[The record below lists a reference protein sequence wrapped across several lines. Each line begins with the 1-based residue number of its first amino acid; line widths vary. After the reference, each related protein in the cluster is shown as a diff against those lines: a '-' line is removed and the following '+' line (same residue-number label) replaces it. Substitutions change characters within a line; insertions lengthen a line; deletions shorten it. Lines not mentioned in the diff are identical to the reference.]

1 MGLSSRDKAF
11 GGSRVNGLRV
21 RLLAAGRGKRAGGP
35 KAWGPYAGKTL
46 LEAQLG
52 FLATVTAP
60 ENIDIAIQ
68 AEWLERCRALS
79 PRVNWVAADPDAA
92 PLASLQALVKASPRA
107 RSFVLHVDMPVFDLR
122 VWKALA
128 AVPGDAVPVYGGK
141 RGHPVLL
148 APETLDE
155 AGKLD
160 PRTGRLD
167 ELLRGRSVAE
177 VTVPTD
183 AILANLNEVPK

>member
-1 MGLSSRDKAF
+1 MAVSAHSQAC
-11 GGSRVNGLRV
+11 GGPRVNRV

-52 FLATVTAP
+52 FLATVTPP

-68 AEWLERCRALS
+68 GEWLERCRALS
-79 PRVNWVAADPDAA
+79 PHVNWVAVDPDAA
-92 PLASLQALVKASPRA
+92 PLASLQALIKSSPRA

-122 VWKALA
+122 VWKALEA
-128 AVPGDAVPVYGGK
+128 ASGDAAPVYEGK

-148 APETLDE
+148 TPETLDE
-155 AGKLD
+155 AAKLD

-167 ELLRGRSVAE
+167 ELLRGKPVAE
-177 VTVPTD
+177 VTVKTD
-183 AILANLNEVPK
+183 VILANLNEMKK

>member
-1 MGLSSRDKAF
+1 MI
-11 GGSRVNGLRV
+11 RV

-35 KAWGPYAGKTL
+35 KAWGPYAGKTM

-68 AEWLERCRALS
+68 GEWLERCRALS

-92 PLASLQALVKASPRA
+92 TLASLQALLKASPRA

-122 VWKALA
+122 VWKALE
-128 AVPGDAVPVYGGK
+128 AVPGDAVPSYEGK

-148 APETLDE
+148 APETFDE
-155 AGKLD
+155 AAKLD

-167 ELLRGRSVAE
+167 ELLRGRRVTEVPVA
-177 VTVPTD
+177 TD
-183 AILANLNEVPK
+183 VILANLNEMKK